1 VCTGFWGLLKGVI
14 FVSWE
19 LVGVVIY
26 FFCEGVIARRIGT
39 RARTTMSCKVIRSL
53 VFFVG
58 VDICRGLYF
67 LCKNDREFM
76 CASL

>member
-1 VCTGFWGLLKGVI
+1 VYTGFWGLLKGVI

-19 LVGVVIY
+19 LVGVVVY
-26 FFCEGVIARRIGT
+26 FFCEGAMARRMGM
-39 RARTTMSCKVIRSL
+39 RARTTMSCKVIGSL

-58 VDICRGLYF
+58 LDICCSLYF

-76 CASL
+76 CAGS